1 MRLFTLDEATA
12 LLPEL
17 RRLFARIRSER
28 NTIRRLEPEA
38 KLAQE
43 QAEQGG
49 GGSPHGAQYINALF
63 SLMNA
68 AGDINELGVEIKD
81 LERGLCDFPSLR
93 DGRIVYLCWLL
104 GEDAIEWWHDTD
116 TGFSGRQP
124 L

>member
-1 MRLFTLDEATA
+1 MRLFTLEEATA

-43 QAEQGG
+43 NAERGG
-49 GGSPHGAQYINALF
+49 GGSAHGARYINALF
-63 SLMNA
+63 NLMNA
-68 AGDINELGVEIKD
+68 ADDINELGVEIKD

-93 DGRIVYLCWLL
+93 DGRVVYLCWLL
-104 GEDAIEWWHDTD
+104 GEDSIEWWHDTD